1 MLKNILFKKYFKP
14 HEYCEC
20 STLSLSA
27 ILLFQ
32 QCGSYFSNVLFMEP
46 CTFFKMRKWIQI
58 LYCKEVVPDLKKK
71 HKRLGSVM
79 VFFCISSWIKL
90 SQSHTIITITMRWSP
105 NRWRKYL
112 PMYLPFPQRTLS
124 CPSVYALSDVNRW
137 LCHLAP
143 VLCPGIWKNVF

>member
-58 LYCKEVVPDLKKK
+58 LYCKEVVPDLKKNIK
-71 HKRLGSVM
+71 DSAVLWFSF
-79 VFFCISSWIKL
+79 VFPHEL
-90 SQSHTIITITMRWSP
+90 
-105 NRWRKYL
+105 NYL
-112 PMYLPFPQRTLS
+112 RVTQ
-124 CPSVYALSDVNRW
+124 
-137 LCHLAP
+137 
-143 VLCPGIWKNVF
+143 